1 MSCFTGSK
9 LDNPEFSK
17 WLDAEYFENSD
28 VGNIMMIVGDI
39 MLVFS
44 LCWSVTNIANCSLTS
59 ETSHQHKRSSR
70 SVTNIDA
77 TEKFLALIIKTCK
90 YMISSSGG

>member
-44 LCWSVTNIANCSLTS
+44 LC
-59 ETSHQHKRSSR
+59 
-70 SVTNIDA
+70 
-77 TEKFLALIIKTCK
+77 
-90 YMISSSGG
+90 